1 MTICVSLVFV
11 YLVVGLICVLRH
23 FAADL
28 LSRPHYTYAPMS
40 KSKRVY
46 YILLSVLLW
55 PKIETR
61 RKREADWGDCVHE
74 TLMKFREEERS
85 RIERMRHQ
93 GGLEPLGEDELEQEL
108 RENWKRL
115 MDLCGDD
122 VYMMKDVFEVA
133 IKLTPT
139 QREDL
144 FGRNRR

>member
-1 MTICVSLVFV
+1 MTICVSLVVV
-11 YLVVGLICVLRH
+11 YLIIGLICVLRH

-46 YILLSVLLW
+46 YILLTVLLW
-55 PKIETR
+55 PKIEIR

-85 RIERMRHQ
+85 RIERMRHEE
-93 GGLEPLGEDELEQEL
+93 GLEPLVEDELEEEL
-108 RENWKRL
+108 RENWK
-115 MDLCGDD
+115 MFSDLCGGD
-122 VYMMKDVFEVA
+122 VYMMRDVFEVV
-133 IKLTPT
+133 IKLTPS

-144 FGRNRR
+144 LGRNRR